1 MRPGGGDRLRST
13 GAAVVNVS
21 DDHAE
26 VSQPIVAVGKSTK
39 VAVAA
44 GVLLSANTASCCSFT
59 AKCQEKLQIH
69 SNPKET
75 CP

>member
-1 MRPGGGDRLRST
+1 M
-13 GAAVVNVS
+13 
-21 DDHAE
+21 
-26 VSQPIVAVGKSTK
+26 SQPIVAVVA